1 MKTRH
6 IISPLAACF
15 VASLFLHQPIWAQN
29 SAKKTTP
36 ETPVASSGLTADELF
51 ERARNLFNQKNY
63 KEALAAYLQ
72 FKSEFSESPEAAKA
86 LHSSLY
92 PIAMCCVQQARFDE
106 AIPAIA
112 EAIEAKP
119 PLPAMQIQ
127 ELTFWLG
134 IANMQEQEYA
144 AARAAFEKFISFF
157 PAEVEKNPLYI
168 RQNPIAARL
177 PEARML
183 LGTSWIR
190 EQKYREAADYFV
202 KLKPSLPPETRG
214 RAVILQ
220 LHALLQLGNH
230 DEALAV
236 VNEEFPR
243 MENIPQLI
251 SFQTLI
257 LQLGNQYLENGEFR
271 KAIACLQKVWTRD
284 RLLKHQKERLANL
297 EERRRAAPTSED
309 SYQSFLYSTLI
320 AEVQRETEHFEKV
333 QDFDTALRFRLAI
346 SYLKMKRYRE
356 SAMIM
361 QSMLKELPADKL
373 TEQAAVNVV
382 RCWSALE
389 DWPETVEAANEFAV
403 KFPDSQQ
410 LPQVYLMQA
419 EALQSNLHYDQA
431 ASVFADIA
439 KRFPN
444 SECTPRALFLQ
455 GFSLLQAEKNPEA
468 AKAFESFL
476 AQYPKHDLADSGS
489 YWLGMSYSFDKQ
501 YEKCR
506 NLMDDYLKKHP
517 DGIHKGPAVF
527 RKAYCSQQLERYG
540 TAIDELQDYLEKFPG
555 EQENNEARTLLGNAL
570 MNEGFVP
577 QGIEAFQKIPSSD
590 TRSYEEGIF
599 RTAEALKLLE
609 EYDKYRDLMQAF
621 TKDHPR
627 SPRVAEA
634 ITNLGWYYRK
644 QEQPEKA
651 REIYWQAI
659 RDLGNDPEIRSVDDL
674 FPALARLYKGPS
686 ESAEYLALLD
696 DLVSESSNQKKI
708 TLRMRLLHAQAQALK
723 KSDPTRSQALLIDA
737 AALADVHEAN
747 PALLVDFGNALLAS
761 GQNKKGEEMLRDALR
776 WNPRAMQ
783 KDRILAALGEMEM
796 RQGNDK
802 AALDWFNRFERENL
816 GTPLFATTMLSKAK
830 ILQKRGRFDEA
841 RKTLEEVLKKETA
854 SGERKAEAL
863 CLIGDLYMAEENPK
877 LAIPYFQRVYLMH
890 GRWRSW
896 VAHAYARSGEAFE
909 KIQDATAARRTYS
922 ELLSKPELEEFSAST
937 TAKDRL
943 QALGGPL
950 PEKAQEKTNNPEE
963 LPEKG

>member
-1 MKTRH
+1 M
-6 IISPLAACF
+6 AAF
-15 VASLFLHQPIWAQN
+15 FAVSLFFDRPIWAQN
-29 SAKKTTP
+29 AAQKTTP

-51 ERARNLFNQKNY
+51 ERARSLFNQKNY
-63 KEALAAYLQ
+63 KEALVAYLQ

-92 PIAMCCVQQARFDE
+92 PIAMGCVQQARFAE

-119 PLPAMQIQ
+119 LLPAMQIQ

-134 IANMQEQEYA
+134 IANMQQREYV
-144 AARAAFEKFISFF
+144 AARVAFEKFISLF

-168 RQNPIAARL
+168 RQNPMAARL

-183 LGTSWIR
+183 VGTSWIR

-202 KLKPSLPPETRG
+202 KLKPSLTPEMRG

-220 LHALLQLGNH
+220 LHGLLQLGNR
-230 DEALAV
+230 DEALAA
-236 VNEEFPR
+236 VNEEFPQ

-257 LQLGNQYLENGEFR
+257 LQLGNQCLEDGEFR
-271 KAIACLQKVWTRD
+271 KAMACLQKVWTHD
-284 RLLKHQKERLANL
+284 RLLKHQKQRLTNL
-297 EERRRAAPTSED
+297 EERLRAASTSED

-356 SAMIM
+356 AALIM
-361 QSMLKELPADKL
+361 QSMLKELPADKMA
-373 TEQAAVNVV
+373 EQAAVNVV

-389 DWPETVEAANEFAV
+389 DWPETLEAAKEFAV

-439 KRFPN
+439 KRFPS
-444 SECTPRALFLQ
+444 SEYAPRALFLE

-468 AKAFESFL
+468 AKAFEGFL
-476 AQYPKHDLADSGS
+476 AQYPKHDLGDSGA
-489 YWLGMSYSFDKQ
+489 YWLGMTYSFDKQ

-506 NLMDDYLKKHP
+506 HLMEEYLQKHP
-517 DGIHKGPAVF
+517 HGLHKGSAVF

-540 TAIDELQDYLEKFPG
+540 TAIDELKDYLEKFPG
-555 EQENNEARTLLGNAL
+555 EQENNEANILLGNAL

-577 QGIEAFQKIPSSD
+577 QGIEAFQKIPSTD
-590 TRSYEEGIF
+590 TKAYEEGVF

-609 EYDKYRDLMQAF
+609 EYDRYSELMQGF

-627 SPRVAEA
+627 SARVAEA
-634 ITNLGWYYRK
+634 IANLGWYYRK

-659 RDLGNDPEIRSVDDL
+659 RDFGNDPEIRSVDDL
-674 FPALARLYKGPS
+674 FPSLARLYKGPS
-686 ESAEYLALLD
+686 GSGEYLALLD
-696 DLVSESSNQKKI
+696 DLLSELGNQKKN
-708 TLRMRLLHAQAQALK
+708 TLRMRLLHARAEALK
-723 KSDPTRSQALLIDA
+723 KSDPIRSQALLLDA
-737 AALADVHEAN
+737 AALADVREAN
-747 PALLVDFGNALLAS
+747 PALLVDFANALLAS
-761 GQNKKGEEMLRDALR
+761 SQNKKGEEMLRDALR

-796 RQGNDK
+796 EQGNDK

-816 GTPLFATTMLSKAK
+816 GTPLFASTMLSKAK
-830 ILQKRGRFDEA
+830 ILQKRRRYDEA
-841 RKTLEEVLKKETA
+841 RKTLEEILKKETA

-863 CLIGDLYMAEENPK
+863 CLIGDLHMADNNPK
-877 LAIPYFQRVYLMH
+877 LAIPYYQRVYLMH
-890 GRWRSW
+890 GRWRPW
-896 VAHAYARSGEAFE
+896 VARAYARSGEAFE
-909 KIQDATAARRTYS
+909 KIQDSTAARRTYS
-922 ELLSKPELEEFSAST
+922 EFLSKPELEEFPEAT

-950 PEKAQEKTNNPEE
+950 PSKTEDNAPQPEE
-963 LPEKG
+963 SSAKG

>member
-1 MKTRH
+1 
-6 IISPLAACF
+6 
-15 VASLFLHQPIWAQN
+15 
-29 SAKKTTP
+29 
-36 ETPVASSGLTADELF
+36 
-51 ERARNLFNQKNY
+51 LFNKKNY

-72 FKSEFSESPEAAKA
+72 FKSEFSESPEVAKA
-86 LHSSLY
+86 LHNSLY
-92 PIAMCCVQQARFDE
+92 PIAMCCVQQAQFAE

-119 PLPAMQIQ
+119 PLTAMQIQ

-134 IANMQEQEYA
+134 IANMQQQEYA
-144 AARAAFEKFISFF
+144 AARVAFEKFISLF
-157 PAEVEKNPLYI
+157 PAEVEKNPLYS
-168 RQNPIAARL
+168 RQNPMAARL

-183 LGTSWIR
+183 VGTSWIR

-202 KLKPSLPPETRG
+202 KLKPSLAPEMRG
-214 RAVILQ
+214 RAVILE
-220 LHALLQLGNH
+220 LHALLQLGNR
-230 DEALAV
+230 DEALAA

-257 LQLGNQYLENGEFR
+257 LQLGNQCLENGEFR
-271 KAIACLQKVWTRD
+271 KAIACLQKVWTHD
-284 RLLKHQKERLANL
+284 RLLKHQKQRLANL
-297 EERRRAAPTSED
+297 EKQLRAASTSED
-309 SYQSFLYSTLI
+309 SYQSFHYSTLI

-356 SAMIM
+356 AALIM

-389 DWPETVEAANEFAV
+389 DWPETVEAAKEFSV

-431 ASVFADIA
+431 GSVFADIA

-444 SECTPRALFLQ
+444 SEYTPRALFLEA
-455 GFSLLQAEKNPEA
+455 FSLLQAEKNPEA
-468 AKAFESFL
+468 ATAFESFL
-476 AQYPKHDLADSGS
+476 SKYPKQDLADSGA

-506 NLMDDYLKKHP
+506 NLMEEYLEKHP
-517 DGIHKGPAVF
+517 NGIHKGSAVF

-540 TAIDELQDYLEKFPG
+540 TAIDELHDYLEKFPG
-555 EQENNEARTLLGNAL
+555 ETENNEAHILLGNAL

-590 TRSYEEGIF
+590 TKSYEEGVF

-609 EYDKYRDLMQAF
+609 EYEKYRELMQRF

-634 ITNLGWYYRK
+634 IANLGWYYRK
-644 QEQPEKA
+644 EEQPEKA

-659 RDLGNDPEIRSVDDL
+659 RDFGDDPEIRSVDDL
-674 FPALARLYKGPS
+674 FPSLARLYKGPS
-686 ESAEYLALLD
+686 GSGEYLALLD
-696 DLVSESSNQKKI
+696 DLLSDPGNQKKN
-708 TLRMRLLHAQAQALK
+708 TLRMRLLHAQAESLK
-723 KSDPTRSQALLIDA
+723 KSDPIRSQALLIDA
-737 AALADVHEAN
+737 AALADVHEVN

-796 RQGNDK
+796 QQGNDK
-802 AALDWFNRFERENL
+802 AALDWFKRFERENL
-816 GTPLFATTMLSKAK
+816 GTPLFAPTMLSKAK
-830 ILQKRGRFDEA
+830 ILQKRGRYDEA
-841 RKTLEEVLKKETA
+841 RKTLEEILKKETA

-863 CLIGDLYMAEENPK
+863 CLIGDLHMADDNPK
-877 LAIPYFQRVYLMH
+877 LAIPYYQRVYLMH
-890 GRWRSW
+890 GRWRPW
-896 VAHAYARSGEAFE
+896 VARAYARSGEAFE
-909 KIQDATAARRTYS
+909 KIQDSTAARRTYS
-922 ELLSKPELEEFSAST
+922 EFLSKPELEEFPEAT

-950 PEKAQEKTNNPEE
+950 PSKTEENAPQPEASSA
-963 LPEKG
+963 KG

>member
-1 MKTRH
+1 MPRFVSQIARMAAILCILSHSVGAQSEKNQD
-6 IISPLAACF
+6 SPAA
-15 VASLFLHQPIWAQN
+15 
-29 SAKKTTP
+29 T
-36 ETPVASSGLTADELF
+36 SGLTANELF
-51 ERARNLFNQKNY
+51 EKARTLFNQKNY
-63 KEALAAYLQ
+63 KDALEAYLQ
-72 FKSEFSESPEAAKA
+72 FKAEFSSSPEAAKA
-86 LHSSLY
+86 LQDSLY
-92 PIAMCCVQQARFDE
+92 PVAICFVQQGRFAE
-106 AIPAIA
+106 GVPAIS
-112 EAIEAKP
+112 EALESKP
-119 PLPAMQIQ
+119 PLTSQQIH
-127 ELTFWLG
+127 ELSFWLG
-134 IANMQEQEYA
+134 IANLQSEDYA
-144 AARAAFEKFISFF
+144 AARAALEKFIALF
-157 PAEVEKNPLYI
+157 PAGAEKNPFLL
-168 RQNPIAARL
+168 RSNPAAARV

-183 LGTSWIR
+183 IGTSWIL
-190 EQKYREAADYFV
+190 EQKYREAADYYAL
-202 KLKPSLPPETRG
+202 LKPTLGAEIRG
-214 RAVILQ
+214 RAVIYQ
-220 LHALLQLGNH
+220 LHALLQLGDN
-230 DEALAV
+230 EAAMAV

-243 MENIPQLI
+243 MADIPQLI
-251 SFQTLI
+251 SFQTLT
-257 LQLGNQYLENGEFR
+257 LQLGNHWLESGEFR
-271 KAIACLQKVWTRD
+271 KAILCFQRVWSRE
-284 RLLKHQKERLANL
+284 RLLKHQAKRLEELQSRLATQ
-297 EERRRAAPTSED
+297 RATDDP
-309 SYQSFLYSTLI
+309 YQKILYSRLVS
-320 AEVQRETEHFEKV
+320 EVQRETENFQKFEN
-333 QDFDTALRFRLAI
+333 FDAALRFRMAVA
-346 SYLKMKRYRE
+346 YLQMKRHRE
-356 SAMIM
+356 AALIM
-361 QSMLKELPADKL
+361 QSMLKELPPDKV

-382 RCWSALE
+382 RCWSTLE
-389 DWPETVEAANEFAV
+389 DWPETINAAKEFAL
-403 KFPDSQQ
+403 KFPESS
-410 LPQVYLMQA
+410 LIPQVDFMQA
-419 EALQSNLHYDQA
+419 EALQSSLRYDEA
-431 ASVFADIA
+431 ASAFDEIA

-444 SECTPRALFLQ
+444 SEYRPRALFLKA
-455 GFSLLQAEKNPEA
+455 FSLLQAEKNAEA
-468 AKAFESFL
+468 ATAFESFL
-476 AQYPKHDLADSGS
+476 SQYPKHDLADSGS

-540 TAIDELQDYLEKFPG
+540 TAIDELHNYLEKFPG
-555 EQENNEARTLLGNAL
+555 EQENNEAHILLGNAL

-609 EYDKYRDLMQAF
+609 KYDKYRDLMQDF

-651 REIYWQAI
+651 RKIYWQAI
-659 RDLGNDPEIRSVDDL
+659 RDLGNDPQIRSVDDL

-696 DLVSESSNQKKI
+696 DLVSEPSNQKKS

-737 AALADVHEAN
+737 AALADVQEAN

-796 RQGNDK
+796 KQGNDK

-816 GTPLFATTMLSKAK
+816 GTPLFAPTMLSKAK

-841 RKTLEEVLKKETA
+841 IKTLEEVLKKETA

-863 CLIGDLYMAEENPK
+863 CLIGDLNMAENNPK
-877 LAIPYFQRVYLMH
+877 LAIPYYQRVYLMH
-890 GRWRSW
+890 GRWRPW
-896 VAHAYARSGEAFE
+896 VARAYARSGEAFE
-909 KIQDATAARRTYS
+909 KIKDSTAARRTYS
-922 ELLSKPELEEFSAST
+922 EFLSKPELEEFPEAT

-943 QALGGPL
+943 KALGGPL
-950 PEKAQEKTNNPEE
+950 PSKTNEKTPQPEE
-963 LPEKG
+963 KSAKG